1 MGVGD
6 GLGLVVELV
15 VGMMEAVG
23 VVVGVMEAVEVAWAV
38 GGPRTSPGLK

>member
-1 MGVGD
+1 MQRWWVLGEMGVGD

-23 VVVGVMEAVEVAWAV
+23 VVVVWVV
-38 GGPRTSPGLK
+38 